1 MSAMNK
7 YLAGVL
13 TVIAVGVMAIAYS
26 LAFPS
31 TPSTQTQGVTP
42 MTVSGMDGW
51 GCLLP
56 VNAQMPGGTYVLT
69 VAPASVA
76 TVPARESWAATAP
89 LGREPRYDVS
99 HDTSVVAPTRT
110 IRTVEIDEPV
120 RAPRRV
126 TRVVERPRRDW
137 KRTAMVIGGTT
148 AASAGIGGIVGGKK
162 GALIGAAI
170 GGGASTIYETTKG
183 R

>member
-26 LAFPS
+26 LVFPR
-31 TPSTQTQGVTP
+31 TPSTQVQSVTP
-42 MTVSGMDGW
+42 MAVSGMDAW
-51 GCLLP
+51 GQPLP
-56 VNAQMPGGTYVLT
+56 VNAQMPAGAYVLA

-76 TVPARESWAATAP
+76 TVPPRESWAPTGP
-89 LGREPRYDVS
+89 LGRGPRYDVS
-99 HDTSVVAPTRT
+99 DDLAVVRPTRT
-110 IRTVEIDEPV
+110 VRTVEIDEPV

-137 KRTAMVIGGTT
+137 KRTAMIIGGTT

-162 GALIGAAI
+162 GALIGAAL